1 MGRAGARFGGREGG
15 GVTAGVFVRVRRACA
30 GNYLDAEGGV
40 ALAEWLKHNS
50 TVHTLDL
57 QCEWR
62 GSDGSPGHPGREV
75 KHLKH
80 RAHRS
85 GRLYAIPVYTS
96 KSHIFGQ

>member
-30 GNYLDAEGGV
+30 GNNLGPEGGA
-40 ALAEWLKHNS
+40 ALAEALKHNS

-57 QCEWR
+57 RGEWR

-96 KSHIFGQ
+96 KSHLFGQ

>member
-30 GNYLDAEGGV
+30 DNNLGPEGGA
-40 ALAEWLKHNS
+40 ALAEALKHNS

-62 GSDGSPGHPGREV
+62 GSDGSPGHPGRR
-75 KHLKH
+75 LK
-80 RAHRS
+80 
-85 GRLYAIPVYTS
+85 IT
-96 KSHIFGQ
+96 